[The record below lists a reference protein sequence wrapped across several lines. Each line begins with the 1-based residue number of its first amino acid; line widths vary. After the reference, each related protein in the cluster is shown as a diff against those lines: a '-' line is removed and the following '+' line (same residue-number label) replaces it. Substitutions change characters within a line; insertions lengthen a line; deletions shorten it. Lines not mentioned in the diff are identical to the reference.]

1 MKLVT
6 ISLVLLSLVSL
17 SGIASL
23 AFRIPLP
30 LLQVAFGIV
39 LFTLFRIHI
48 AIEPSLF
55 LLLFIAPLLYVD
67 AYQFP
72 RAEFFRLRRS
82 ILVMSVG
89 LVILTVLGVGY
100 FVHWM
105 IPTVPL
111 SVCFALAAVLS
122 PTDAVAVTGSLRGE
136 AIPARLLYLLRGEA
150 LFNDASGLVCFRLAI
165 AATLTGSFSVAAA
178 SLTFLIVSVGG
189 LAVGTLLSY
198 IVMRFQIWMEKSTRS
213 HSTAQILLTLLLP
226 FAAYASAEYLKVSGV
241 LAAVGAGFVGKWVLK
256 DIRAI
261 ETRLQGEAIMGMMQF
276 SLEGLVFVLLGIQ
289 LPPIIQSIPSVI
301 TQEGFRTAWVFAEFI
316 FGVTA
321 FLLLLRF
328 VWTWSALQLTLYSGQ
343 RNVLTYKGTETTR
356 APARTLMAMSLA
368 GVRGAVTLAA
378 VSSIP
383 ATLNKGTLFPA
394 RDLCIV
400 IAAGVVLLSLLLAS
414 IALPPMM
421 KGIEVLPESA
431 IEIQERAAHIS
442 ANRAAIQRV
451 DELQEQ
457 MAQGRNHQSD
467 SIGAVAAVIN
477 SYQQR
482 LAGFESTGTERA
494 QLKALH
500 STEQMLR
507 LEAVRAER
515 TEINRLIREH
525 RLEQS
530 SARRMLRR
538 IDNTEAAIQSSLS
551 DQRS

>member
-17 SGIASL
+17 SVIASL

-256 DIRAI
+256 
-261 ETRLQGEAIMGMMQF
+261 
-276 SLEGLVFVLLGIQ
+276 
-289 LPPIIQSIPSVI
+289 
-301 TQEGFRTAWVFAEFI
+301 
-316 FGVTA
+316 
-321 FLLLLRF
+321 
-328 VWTWSALQLTLYSGQ
+328 
-343 RNVLTYKGTETTR
+343 
-356 APARTLMAMSLA
+356 
-368 GVRGAVTLAA
+368 
-378 VSSIP
+378 
-383 ATLNKGTLFPA
+383 
-394 RDLCIV
+394 
-400 IAAGVVLLSLLLAS
+400 
-414 IALPPMM
+414 
-421 KGIEVLPESA
+421 
-431 IEIQERAAHIS
+431 IS
-442 ANRAAIQRV
+442 AP
-451 DELQEQ
+451 
-457 MAQGRNHQSD
+457 
-467 SIGAVAAVIN
+467 
-477 SYQQR
+477 
-482 LAGFESTGTERA
+482 
-494 QLKALH
+494 
-500 STEQMLR
+500 
-507 LEAVRAER
+507 
-515 TEINRLIREH
+515 
-525 RLEQS
+525 
-530 SARRMLRR
+530 LRR
-538 IDNTEAAIQSSLS
+538 VFKAK
-551 DQRS
+551 RSWE